1 MTSRF
6 HALAWLIWAFAAAI
20 SLQLAPSPLYVAV
33 VIGVAALV
41 VQVHGSDGP
50 FARAFPVLLTLGVV
64 FMAIRVA
71 LTAATTHT
79 GIGTVLFTTPSF
91 TLPQLL
97 GGFTVGGPVE
107 AEILLQA
114 AAEGFVVVG
123 VMAVFGAFNAVVSH
137 YELVQSTPRAFYELG
152 LVVTVALAFVP
163 STIQAITAVREADR
177 ARTGGRV
184 VRRGRLIRQ
193 AMPVLESGM
202 ERAVNLAE
210 SMDARGFAY
219 GGASS
224 LDRVAGW
231 AGFASLLALGGAFV
245 ALVGRASL
253 FALVAAAVGGA
264 LLLVAVWAA
273 SAARHRSRY
282 RPRRF
287 TGADA
292 MMAGISLL
300 APLGIAALSVGGES
314 TLTWTVS
321 PLEWPGFAVLP
332 MIALAALLA
341 PVLRVQVPASAAVP
355 LVTNQESQLVGDR
368 DGAPK

>member
-6 HALAWLIWAFAAAI
+6 HALAWLIWALAAAI
-20 SLQLAPSPLYVAV
+20 SLQLAPNPLYVAV
-33 VIGVAALV
+33 VIGIATLV

-64 FMAIRVA
+64 FMVIRVA
-71 LTAATTHT
+71 LTAATTRT
-79 GIGTVLFTTPSF
+79 GIGTELFTTPSF

-97 GGFTVGGPVE
+97 GGFTVGGRVE
-107 AEILLQA
+107 AEVVFQA

-163 STIQAITAVREADR
+163 STIQAIVAVREADR

-193 AMPVLESGM
+193 GIPVLESGM

-210 SMDARGFAY
+210 SMDARGFAF
-219 GGASS
+219 GGASP

-245 ALVGRASL
+245 ALVGRASTA
-253 FALVAAAVGGA
+253 ALLLGAAGVG

-273 SAARHRSRY
+273 SEARHRSRY
-282 RPRRF
+282 RPRHF
-287 TGADA
+287 TRADGA
-292 MMAGISLL
+292 MAAIALL
-300 APLGIAALSVGGES
+300 SPIGIATLSAGNES
-314 TLTWTVS
+314 TLTWAAS
-321 PLEWPGFAVLP
+321 PLHWPAFAALP
-332 MIALAALLA
+332 VIALAALLA
-341 PVLRVQVPASAAVP
+341 PLLKVPVPAPRTHPVEA
-355 LVTNQESQLVGDR
+355 
-368 DGAPK
+368 

>member
-6 HALAWLIWAFAAAI
+6 HALAWLIWALAAAI
-20 SLQLAPSPLYVAV
+20 SLQLAPNPLYVAV
-33 VIGVAALV
+33 VIGIAALV

-64 FMAIRVA
+64 FMVIRVA

-107 AEILLQA
+107 AEVVLQA

-163 STIQAITAVREADR
+163 STIQAIAAVREADR

-193 AMPVLESGM
+193 AMPGAR
-202 ERAVNLAE
+202 ER
-210 SMDARGFAY
+210 DGARGEPRGVDGRAR
-219 GGASS
+219 ASRTAARRRS
-224 LDRVAGW
+224 TASRAGP
-231 AGFASLLALGGAFV
+231 ASRRCSRSAASFV

-253 FALVAAAVGGA
+253 VALAARRGRRAA
-264 LLLVAVWAA
+264 LLARRGVGRVGRPPPQPVPARAA
-273 SAARHRSRY
+273 SPRPTRAMAGGLAARAARHRGARRPGASR
-282 RPRRF
+282 R
-287 TGADA
+287 
-292 MMAGISLL
+292 
-300 APLGIAALSVGGES
+300 
-314 TLTWTVS
+314 
-321 PLEWPGFAVLP
+321 
-332 MIALAALLA
+332 
-341 PVLRVQVPASAAVP
+341 
-355 LVTNQESQLVGDR
+355 
-368 DGAPK
+368 

>member
-1 MTSRF
+1 MVTGRY
-6 HALAWLIWAFAAAI
+6 HALAWGIWALAGAI
-20 SLQLAPSPLYVAV
+20 SLQLAPNPLYVAV
-33 VIGVAALV
+33 VIGMAALV
-41 VQVHGSDGP
+41 VQVHGGDGP
-50 FARAFPVLLTLGVV
+50 FARAFPVFLTIGVV
-64 FMAIRVA
+64 FMVIRVA

-107 AEILLQA
+107 AEIVLQA

-123 VMAVFGAFNAVVSH
+123 VMAIFGAFNAVVSH

-152 LVVTVALAFVP
+152 LVITVALAFVP
-163 STIQAITAVREADR
+163 STVQAITAVREADR

-184 VRRGRLIRQ
+184 VRRGRLLRQ

-210 SMDARGFAY
+210 SMDARGFAA

-231 AGFASLLALGGAFV
+231 AGFGSLLALGAAFV

-253 FALVAAAVGGA
+253 LALVAVGVGVGC
-264 LLLVAVWAA
+264 LGVAVWAA
-273 SAARHRSRY
+273 SSARRRSRY

-287 TGADA
+287 TRADA
-292 MMAGISLL
+292 AMAGTSLL
-300 APLGIAALSVGGES
+300 APIGIVVLSVADEPS
-314 TLTWTVS
+314 LTWAAS
-321 PLEWPGFAVLP
+321 PLHWPSFSVLP
-332 MIALAALLA
+332 LVALCTLLA
-341 PVLRVQVPASAAVP
+341 PLAPTLVSRPRPTAV
-355 LVTNQESQLVGDR
+355 VET
-368 DGAPK
+368 

>member
-6 HALAWLIWAFAAAI
+6 HALAWLIWALAAAI
-20 SLQLAPSPLYVAV
+20 SLQLAPNPLYVAV
-33 VIGVAALV
+33 VIGIATLV

-64 FMAIRVA
+64 FMVIRVA

-79 GIGTVLFTTPSF
+79 GIGTELFTTPSF

-107 AEILLQA
+107 AEVLFQA

-163 STIQAITAVREADR
+163 STIQAVVAVREADR

-193 AMPVLESGM
+193 AIPVLESGM

-219 GGASS
+219 GGASP

-245 ALVGRASL
+245 ALVGRASTV
-253 FALVAAAVGGA
+253 ALALGAAGVG

-282 RPRRF
+282 RPRHF
-287 TGADA
+287 TTADGA
-292 MMAGISLL
+292 MAGIAML
-300 APLGIAALSVGGES
+300 APIGIAALSAWGES
-314 TLTWTVS
+314 TLTWAAS
-321 PLEWPGFAVLP
+321 PLHWPAFAALP
-332 MIALAALLA
+332 VIALTALLA
-341 PVLRVQVPASAAVP
+341 PMIRVPPVNAAEPPDTAGRRELVSDRGSAA
-355 LVTNQESQLVGDR
+355 
-368 DGAPK
+368 K

>member
-1 MTSRF
+1 
-6 HALAWLIWAFAAAI
+6 
-20 SLQLAPSPLYVAV
+20 
-33 VIGVAALV
+33 VIGIAALI

-50 FARAFPVLLTLGVV
+50 FARAFPVLLGLGVV
-64 FMAIRVA
+64 FMVIRVA

-79 GIGTVLFTTPSF
+79 GVGTVLFTTPSF

-107 AEILLQA
+107 AEVLFQA

-163 STIQAITAVREADR
+163 STIQAIAAVREADR

-184 VRRGRLIRQ
+184 VRRGRLVRQ
-193 AMPVLESGM
+193 AIPVLESGM
-202 ERAVNLAE
+202 ERAVSLAE

-219 GGASS
+219 GGASP

-231 AGFASLLALGGAFV
+231 AGFGALLALGGSFV
-245 ALVGRASL
+245 ALVGQT
-253 FALVAAAVGGA
+253 ALVALVLAAVGGA

-287 TGADA
+287 TAPDA
-292 MMAGISLL
+292 AMAGLSLL
-300 APLGIAALSVGGES
+300 APLGIAVLSAWGAP
-314 TLTWTVS
+314 TLTWAAS
-321 PLEWPGFAVLP
+321 PLHWPGFTVLP
-332 MIALAALLA
+332 VIALTALLA
-341 PVLRVQVPASAAVP
+341 PLVRIRFAVP
-355 LVTNQESQLVGDR
+355 RVNAAAR
-368 DGAPK
+368 

>member
-6 HALAWLIWAFAAAI
+6 HALAWPIWAFAAAI

-137 YELVQSTPRAFYELG
+137 YELG

-292 MMAGISLL
+292 MMAGVSLL
-300 APLGIAALSVGGES
+300 APLGIAALSVRGES

>member
-6 HALAWLIWAFAAAI
+6 HALAWLIWALAAAI

-33 VIGVAALV
+33 VVGLAALV

-64 FMAIRVA
+64 FMVIRVA

-79 GIGTVLFTTPSF
+79 GVGTVLFSTPSF

-97 GGFTVGGPVE
+97 GGFAVGGPVE

-163 STIQAITAVREADR
+163 STIQAIAAVREADQ

-193 AMPVLESGM
+193 AIPVLESGM

-219 GGASS
+219 GGASA

-231 AGFASLLALGGAFV
+231 AGFASLLALGGSFV
-245 ALVGRASL
+245 ALVGRAS
-253 FALVAAAVGGA
+253 AVA
-264 LLLVAVWAA
+264 LLLGVAGIGLLLAAVWAA

-282 RPRRF
+282 RPRHF
-287 TGADA
+287 TAADGA
-292 MMAGISLL
+292 MAGISLL
-300 APLGIAALSVGGES
+300 APIGMAALSAWGDA
-314 TLTWTVS
+314 TLTWAAS
-321 PLEWPGFAVLP
+321 PLHWPGFAVLP
-332 MIALAALLA
+332 VVALAALLA
-341 PVLRVQVPASAAVP
+341 PLTRIPLPAPVHPAEA
-355 LVTNQESQLVGDR
+355 
-368 DGAPK
+368 